1 VALIDYLS
9 VDEAPEEA
17 RETLKEIEEE
27 QGDCPAYFEALA
39 HSPDAL
45 GVHWDAFR
53 RSMEGR
59 EMGRELKEF
68 VYVAVSAANDCDY
81 CAGAHTNVLVER
93 FGGDEE
99 VVEAVAEGDLEAL
112 PERKRAVAEF
122 AVQAATDPKRVTED
136 HMSALYDAGFEESE
150 AVELALVASRAVASN
165 TLVDALNIH
174 AHDSEREDKKENEK
188 DAGVCAPAADDD

>member
-9 VDEAPEEA
+9 ADEAPEEA

-27 QGDCPAYFEALA
+27 QGECPAYFEALA

-45 GVHWDAFR
+45 GVHWDAFV
-53 RSMEGR
+53 RSMEGG
-59 EMGRELKEF
+59 ELDRELKEF

-99 VVEAVAEGDLEAL
+99 VVEAVAEGDFDGL
-112 PERKRAVAEF
+112 PERRRAVAEF
-122 AVQAATDPKRVTED
+122 AVQAATDPKRVKEE
-136 HMSALYDAGFEESE
+136 HLLALYEAGFGESE
-150 AVELALVASRAVASN
+150 VVELTLVASRAVASN

-174 AHDSEREDKKENEK
+174 RGDDGKESEGEGGSVR
-188 DAGVCAPAADDD
+188 APAADDD

>member
-1 VALIDYLS
+1 MALIDYLS
-9 VDEAPEEA
+9 ADEAPGEA

-27 QGDCPAYFEALA
+27 QGECPAYFEALA

-45 GVHWDAFR
+45 GVHWEAFVG
-53 RSMEGR
+53 SMEGG
-59 EMGRELKEF
+59 ELDRELKEF

-99 VVEAVAEGDLEAL
+99 VVGDVAEGDFDAL
-112 PERKRAVAEF
+112 SERRRAVAEF
-122 AVQAATDPKRVTED
+122 AAQAATDPKRVSKD
-136 HMSALYDAGFEESE
+136 HMRALYEAGFEESE
-150 AVELALVASRAVASN
+150 VVELALVASRAVASN

-174 AHDSEREDKKENEK
+174 SHDEGEGKGKSETG
-188 DAGVCAPAADDD
+188 ATCAPAADDD